1 MSSDAVAPVGGAST
15 STPAD
20 QSGQTGSEF
29 QAAVSQAQQ
38 QAQPTQQAATAAP
51 QQAADPNATATATP
65 SGANTSAAAAAPPTT
80 TQTGEAKPTPEDE
93 AARTLAATQLQA
105 QMSETWDKIPEATRQ
120 ALIDKAVAAG
130 GDQAKLSAL
139 VRGGSVGDLDKAETQ
154 AQTPN
159 YSSGDESF
167 NQLYGAQA
175 DMANAQALQAQVTAA
190 EATLANYGR
199 IDWSENGV
207 NSNVL
212 YKPLTPEQQA
222 ANAWAAGGDTS
233 WNTPNPQQAMTK
245 DEATAYVATLK
256 TQAAEALKRASDR
269 TNAQNTLGSNGLI
282 QVTERMLMTTPG
294 TGHGIADPSQ
304 VYWSDTYGLVT
315 TSTNY
320 VEEKG
325 NFIERALS
333 TVADIAKVATP
344 IAVSAILG
352 PAAGGALAGAL
363 GAGAVGSAMATGF
376 ATGTINGLAHG
387 QDLDDALRGG
397 VLSAATAGLTN
408 GVAPQISQS
417 LDIQSELGQ
426 KIVADV
432 VKGVGQGA
440 LTGEDIG
447 SAIGDNLIN
456 TAADTAGASMTDRV
470 TTSGGSTTMA
480 DLAGHIGKTVTTD
493 ALDGGKF
500 DLGADIRGGIADVA
514 GSYVDD
520 RVTTQLTGQG
530 GQADL
535 ANAAGDAAGAA
546 ISGAMQGKDGGELGQ
561 QVASAAATGLVTN
574 EVAAINARNAA
585 DLKTREAT
593 QADTTPADAHQAAV
607 DHAREVERMAQDA
620 RAANPDMS
628 AQEIQDWNVQVHQAW
643 RDADADMTGVAERDS
658 AAQLAIDHDKSVREQ
673 IAANPTMSSAEH
685 DKLVDSSRDAWDSAG
700 ADTSA
705 ARDRDANARETRDTQ
720 IAAHNAAIAQ
730 AATFDAQAHAI
741 RNANPDMSAQ
751 DIQDLNV
758 ANHQN
763 WAATGA
769 DMTGVAERD
778 AAAQANINNDAQ
790 LADYFAQHP
799 ELTAQQRFD
808 LQQTVSQ
815 ASWAAAGADT
825 TGWDAKNAATQ
836 AAIDIDAY
844 AHSIDIT
851 NPNLSQAQRDAL
863 QDARGLVSQYGWMQ
877 AGADVPDAARIQNI
891 LDTNEGETGTDA
903 TGLMKLR
910 DDGGRT
916 AKGIDVPAGSSGSG
930 TPDNIPAPP
939 YGPYD
944 PSAPREM
951 PKAPTG
957 PFDATRQPID
967 NSIAYQQ
974 IDMNKFLVVGD
985 PNTLEGYLSSPGVL
999 LGRVAYNLFGL
1010 DAPNATRSAS
1020 QSGTGTGASQ
1030 FSAGEISVLGIDN
1043 YDATIVNKEAAGK
1056 TFGIILEQTANGFAA
1071 TPVYLD
1077 KAQSLLTDTMF
1088 ETQDKRR
1095 ANPDD
1100 IFRWNFMGKA
1110 LAELESVKEFKTG
1123 GVYKDLNKKSVIV
1136 NGANWM
1142 VGAGSSLEVRNPFDN
1157 SQKIGVESSVIV
1169 DYVIGDAKQMSALGW
1184 VADRNTGVYGFAVGR
1199 EERDRVL
1206 STSVTIN
1213 QGVDLG
1219 IVRGK
1224 GSMQQ
1229 FVGVG
1234 KTPLGNAPFLSGG
1247 GTMSAVWNDK
1257 TGTLTLQGTSGWQL
1271 GVGSSW
1277 DLSGEIQSDY
1287 AIGIVE
1293 SVIEGYERMPLFPE

>member
-38 QAQPTQQAATAAP
+38 QAQPAQQAATAAP
-51 QQAADPNATATATP
+51 QQAVDPNATATATP
-65 SGANTSAAAAAPPTT
+65 SGANTSTAAAAPPTT
-80 TQTGEAKPTPEDE
+80 TQTGEANPTPEDE

-139 VRGGSVGDLDKAETQ
+139 VRGGSIGDLDKAETQ
-154 AQTPN
+154 TPTPN

-269 TNAQNTLGSNGLI
+269 TNAQNTLGSNGLV

-333 TVADIAKVATP
+333 TVADIAKLVTP

-447 SAIGDNLIN
+447 SAIGNNLIN

-470 TTSGGSTTMA
+470 TISGGSTTMA

-574 EVAAINARNAA
+574 EVSAINARNAA
-585 DLKTREAT
+585 DLETREAT
-593 QADTTPADAHQAAV
+593 QADTTPADAHQTAV

-620 RAANPDMS
+620 RTANPDMS

-643 RDADADMTGVAERDS
+643 RDADADMTGVAERD
-658 AAQLAIDHDKSVREQ
+658 
-673 IAANPTMSSAEH
+673 
-685 DKLVDSSRDAWDSAG
+685 
-700 ADTSA
+700 
-705 ARDRDANARETRDTQ
+705 
-720 IAAHNAAIAQ
+720 
-730 AATFDAQAHAI
+730 
-741 RNANPDMSAQ
+741 
-751 DIQDLNV
+751 
-758 ANHQN
+758 
-763 WAATGA
+763 
-769 DMTGVAERD
+769 
-778 AAAQANINNDAQ
+778 AAAQANINNDAR

-851 NPNLSQAQRDAL
+851 NPNLTQAQRDAL

-891 LDTNEGETGTDA
+891 LDTNEGRTGTDA
-903 TGLMKLR
+903 TGLLKLR

-916 AKGIDVPAGSSGSG
+916 VKGIDVPAGSSGSG

-1169 DYVIGDAKQMSALGW
+1169 DYVISDAKQMSALGW

-1199 EERDRVL
+1199 EERDRAL

-1219 IVRGK
+1219 FVRGK

-1234 KTPLGNAPFLSGG
+1234 KTPPGNAPFLSGG
-1247 GTMSAVWNDK
+1247 GTMSAAWNDK

-1277 DLSGEIQSDY
+1277 DLSGEIQSDH